1 MIIKFIFGNKLNVVQ
16 PVASEINFIMQ
27 YTCIYAPVSSIHK
40 LRVPACFLRI
50 TRQAQ
55 SMV

>member
-1 MIIKFIFGNKLNVVQ
+1 MKIKMIFGNKLNVVQ
-16 PVASEINFIMQ
+16 PVASEINFVMQ